1 MANVMRIT
9 NAVLP
14 TDALIVIRRTVIML
28 ELWYN
33 AVDFL
38 LPFEWTKY
46 DFMKNALLAV
56 LLLTPLFGLLGTMVV
71 SNKMAFFS
79 DSIGHGAFTGI
90 AIGALFGGLQPL
102 AGAILFSVV
111 FAVVITVIKNK
122 SKASTDT
129 IIGVFSS
136 TAVAL
141 GLILLSSGGFN
152 KYSSYLVGDLLSIA
166 PMELLLLFIS
176 FISVIALW
184 LLIFNKVFLVS
195 INQSLA
201 ASRGINTLLVDI
213 LFTIA
218 IAVVVTITIQWVG
231 LLIINSLI
239 VLPAAA
245 SRNVTRNVRQY
256 HAVSVIISMFSG
268 ISGLIASYYLNAAT
282 GATIVLIAA
291 VIFFTLFFIR
301 RRFA

>member
-1 MANVMRIT
+1 MILMPDPAAEMKG
-9 NAVLP
+9 AE
-14 TDALIVIRRTVIML
+14 IML
-28 ELWYN
+28 ELWYSV
-33 AVDFL
+33 VDFL
-38 LPFEWTKY
+38 LPFDWTKY
-46 DFMKNALLAV
+46 NFMKNALLAV

-71 SNKMAFFS
+71 SNRMAFFS

-102 AGAILFSVV
+102 VGAVLFSAV
-111 FAVVITVIKNK
+111 FAVVITIIKNK
-122 SKASTDT
+122 SKESTDT

-152 KYSSYLVGDLLSIA
+152 KYSTYLVGDLLSIS
-166 PMELLLLFIS
+166 PVELILLFVS
-176 FISVIALW
+176 FILVIVLW
-184 LLIFNKVFLVS
+184 LFIFNKVLLIS

-213 LFTIA
+213 FFTIA
-218 IAVVVTITIQWVG
+218 IAVIVTITIQWVG

-245 SRNVTRNVRQY
+245 SRNVTRNMRQY
-256 HAVSVIISMFSG
+256 HAVSIGISMFSG
-268 ISGLIASYYLNAAT
+268 ISGLIASYYLDTAT

-291 VIFFTLFFIR
+291 VIFFATFFIR
-301 RRFA
+301 KRFA

>member
-1 MANVMRIT
+1 MV
-9 NAVLP
+9 
-14 TDALIVIRRTVIML
+14 ML
-28 ELWYN
+28 ELWYQI
-33 AVDFL
+33 VDFL
-38 LPFEWTKY
+38 LPFEWTQHA
-46 DFMKNALLAV
+46 FMKNALLAV

-71 SNKMAFFS
+71 SNRMAFFS

-90 AIGALFGGLQPL
+90 AIGALLAGLQPL
-102 AGAILFSVV
+102 VGAVIFSGI
-111 FAVVITVIKNK
+111 FAVVITVIKNR
-122 SKASTDT
+122 STTSTDT

-152 KYSSYLVGDLLSIA
+152 KYSSYLVGDLLSIT
-166 PMELLLLFIS
+166 PTELLLLSIS
-176 FISVIALW
+176 FIAVIILW
-184 LLIFNKVFLVS
+184 VLIFNRLLLIS

-245 SRNVTRNVRQY
+245 ARSVTRNMRQY
-256 HAVSVIISMFSG
+256 HTVSIGISMFSG
-268 ISGLIASYYLNAAT
+268 VSGLIASYYLDTAT

-291 VIFFTLFFIR
+291 VIFFALFLTR
-301 RRFA
+301 KRFA

>member
-1 MANVMRIT
+1 MLQT
-9 NAVLP
+9 WYE
-14 TDALIVIRRTVIML
+14 IV
-28 ELWYN
+28 E
-33 AVDFL
+33 FL
-38 LPFEWTKY
+38 MPFEWAEHN
-46 DFMKNALLAV
+46 FMKNALLAV
-56 LLLTPLFGLLGTMVV
+56 LLITPLFGLLGTMVV

-102 AGAILFSVV
+102 LGAVLFSVV
-111 FAVVITVIKNK
+111 FAVVITVIRNK
-122 SKASTDT
+122 SRTSTDT

-152 KYSSYLVGDLLSIA
+152 RYSSYLVGDLLSVRPHEIW
-166 PMELLLLFIS
+166 LLLVS
-176 FISVIALW
+176 FAAVVVLW
-184 LLIFNKVFLVS
+184 VLIFNKVLLIS

-201 ASRGINTLLVDI
+201 ASRGVNTLLVDI
-213 LFTIA
+213 LFTVS

-245 SRNVTRNVRQY
+245 SRNVTANMRQY
-256 HAVSVIISMFSG
+256 HFVSVAISMFSG
-268 ISGLIASYYLNAAT
+268 ISGLIASYWLNTPT

-291 VIFFTLFFIR
+291 FIFFALFLLR
-301 RRFA
+301 KRFSH

>member
-1 MANVMRIT
+1 
-9 NAVLP
+9 
-14 TDALIVIRRTVIML
+14 ML
-28 ELWYN
+28 QIWYDI
-33 AVDFL
+33 AEFL
-38 LPFEWTKY
+38 LPFEWIEHN
-46 DFMKNALLAV
+46 FMKNALLAV
-56 LLLTPLFGLLGTMVV
+56 LLITPLFGLLGTMVV

-102 AGAILFSVV
+102 LGAVLFSVV
-111 FAVVITVIKNK
+111 FAIVISVIKDK
-122 SKASTDT
+122 SRTSTDT

-136 TAVAL
+136 TAVAV

-152 KYSSYLVGDLLSIA
+152 KYSSYLVGDLLSIR
-166 PMELLLLFIS
+166 PRELLLLLIS
-176 FISVIALW
+176 FVAVIALW
-184 LLIFNKVFLVS
+184 VLIFNKVLMIS

-213 LFTIA
+213 LFTVS

-245 SRNVTRNVRQY
+245 ARNITTNMRQY
-256 HAVSVIISMFSG
+256 HFVSVLISMFSG
-268 ISGLIASYYLNAAT
+268 ISGLIVSYYLDTPT

-291 VIFFTLFFIR
+291 FVFFAFFFLR
-301 RRFA
+301 KRFSQ

>member
-1 MANVMRIT
+1 
-9 NAVLP
+9 
-14 TDALIVIRRTVIML
+14 ML
-28 ELWYN
+28 EFWYS

-71 SNKMAFFS
+71 SNRMAFFS

-102 AGAILFSVV
+102 VGAVLFSAV

-152 KYSSYLVGDLLSIA
+152 KYSTYLVGDLLSIS
-166 PMELLLLFIS
+166 PVELLLLLVS
-176 FISVIALW
+176 FILVIVLW
-184 LLIFNKVFLVS
+184 LLIFNRVLLIS

-213 LFTIA
+213 FFTIA
-218 IAVVVTITIQWVG
+218 IAVIVTITIQWVG

-245 SRNVTRNVRQY
+245 SRNVTRNMRQY
-256 HAVSVIISMFSG
+256 HAVSVGISMFSG
-268 ISGLIASYYLNAAT
+268 ISGLIASYYMDTAT

-291 VIFFTLFFIR
+291 VIFFALFFIR
-301 RRFA
+301 KRFA

>member
-1 MANVMRIT
+1 
-9 NAVLP
+9 
-14 TDALIVIRRTVIML
+14 ML
-28 ELWYN
+28 QIWYDI
-33 AVDFL
+33 AEFL
-38 LPFEWTKY
+38 LPFEWIEHN
-46 DFMKNALLAV
+46 FMKNALLAV
-56 LLLTPLFGLLGTMVV
+56 LLITPLFGLLGTMVV

-102 AGAILFSVV
+102 LGAVLFSVV
-111 FAVVITVIKNK
+111 FAIVITVIKDK
-122 SKASTDT
+122 SRTSTDT

-136 TAVAL
+136 TAVAV

-152 KYSSYLVGDLLSIA
+152 KYSSYLVGDLLSIR
-166 PMELLLLFIS
+166 PRELLLLLIS
-176 FISVIALW
+176 FVAVIALW
-184 LLIFNKVFLVS
+184 VLIFNKVLMIS

-213 LFTIA
+213 LFTVS

-245 SRNVTRNVRQY
+245 SRNITTNMRQY
-256 HAVSVIISMFSG
+256 HFVSVLISMFSG
-268 ISGLIASYYLNAAT
+268 ISGLIVSYYLDTPT

-291 VIFFTLFFIR
+291 FVFFAFFFLR
-301 RRFA
+301 KRFSQ

>member
-1 MANVMRIT
+1 MT
-9 NAVLP
+9 KGAVQ
-14 TDALIVIRRTVIML
+14 ML
-28 ELWYN
+28 EFWYE
-33 AVDFL
+33 AVDLL

-46 DFMKNALLAV
+46 YFMKNALLAV

-71 SNKMAFFS
+71 SNRMAFFS

-90 AIGALFGGLQPL
+90 AIGALFAGLQPL
-102 AGAILFSVV
+102 VGAILFSVV
-111 FAVVITVIKNK
+111 FAVIITVIKNK
-122 SKASTDT
+122 SKTSTDT

-152 KYSSYLVGDLLSIA
+152 KYSSYLVGDLLSIS
-166 PMELLLLFIS
+166 PTELLLLLIS
-176 FISVIALW
+176 FILVVVLW
-184 LLIFNKVFLVS
+184 LLIFNKVFLIS

-213 LFTIA
+213 FFTIA

-231 LLIINSLI
+231 LLVINSLI

-245 SRNVTRNVRQY
+245 SRNVTRSMRQY
-256 HAVSVIISMFSG
+256 HAVSVGISMFSG
-268 ISGLIASYYLNAAT
+268 ISGLIASYYLNTPA
-282 GATIVLIAA
+282 GATIVMIAA
-291 VIFFTLFFIR
+291 VFFFALFFIR
-301 RRFA
+301 KKFA